1 MTAEAQLA
9 LAVLAAGLIVAAVL
23 SAAMAVLQR
32 RIDQANSMEDA
43 AVEARFGRDM
53 AELAE
58 ETHPR

>member
-1 MTAEAQLA
+1 MSAEAQLA
-9 LAVLAAGLIVAAVL
+9 LWVFVVGALVVAAL

-32 RIDQANSMEDA
+32 RADRAEAEADA
-43 AVEARFGRDM
+43 AVEARLGREM